1 MLEIGLKQWEKLFI
15 YELIALRDEQT
26 KKTFKVILMKKIL
39 KIELYESFDEF
50 GISMRIAN
58 YLMESL
64 IHLFQKKKYTKQVI
78 IIGNDCD

>member
-1 MLEIGLKQWEKLFI
+1 
-15 YELIALRDEQT
+15 
-26 KKTFKVILMKKIL
+26 MKKIL